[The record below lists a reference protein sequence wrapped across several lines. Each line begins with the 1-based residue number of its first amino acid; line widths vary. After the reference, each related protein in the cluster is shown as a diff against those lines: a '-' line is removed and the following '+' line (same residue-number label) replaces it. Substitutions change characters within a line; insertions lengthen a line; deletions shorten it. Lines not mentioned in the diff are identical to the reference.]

1 MDELFKLSD
10 NLTNAIKNSKYYK
23 DYLIS
28 KENIKKDSELCFKVS
43 EFKKLHIDLQKK
55 KNNGEN
61 IPFDY
66 EKSISQQY
74 HKLALNENVKV
85 FFENEQI
92 LVKLIGSIY
101 NRITTE
107 CSLDFDI

>member
-1 MDELFKLSD
+1 MEELFKLSD
-10 NLTNAIKNSKYYK
+10 NLTNAIKNSKYYR

-28 KENIKKDSELCFKVS
+28 REHIKKDSELYSKVR

-55 KNNGEN
+55 KNNGES

-66 EKSISQQY
+66 EKNVSQQY
-74 HKLALNENVKV
+74 HKLVLNENVKI

>member
-1 MDELFKLSD
+1 MEELFKLSD

-28 KENIKKDSELCFKVS
+28 REYIKKDSELYSKIC

-55 KNNGEN
+55 KNDGEN

-66 EKSISQQY
+66 EKNVSRKY
-74 HKLALNENVKV
+74 YELTLNENVKT
-85 FFENEQI
+85 FLDNEQI
-92 LVKLIGSIY
+92 LINLMGNIY

-107 CSLDFDI
+107 CSIDFDI

>member
-1 MDELFKLSD
+1 MEELFKLSD

-28 KENIKKDSELCFKVS
+28 REHIKKDSDLYFKVR

-55 KNNGEN
+55 KNIGEN
-61 IPFDY
+61 VPFDY

-74 HKLALNENVKV
+74 HKLILNENVKT
-85 FFENEQI
+85 FLENEQI
-92 LVKLIGSIY
+92 LAKLIGSIY
-101 NRITTE
+101 NRITRE
-107 CSLDFDI
+107 CILDFDV